1 MSISV
6 LKPGLLTTVQD
17 SGRYGYEKSGIVVSG
32 AMDIYDMKLANIAVG
47 NNESEGVLEATMIG
61 PSLKIDKGELISIT
75 GADISP
81 VINKE
86 KVPMGRP
93 VYIKEDSILEFGQ
106 IISGCRVYI
115 AVCGGFEIKPVMGSV
130 STYLRGALG
139 GVEGRA
145 LKKGDILN
153 IKSKTIIGENLIKK
167 LMNRSKDIYENSKF
181 CAPHWYIKNYADYG
195 NDKSKS
201 NVIRVFEDM
210 QYKNFSRKSLDEFWN
225 SEFVIDSKSD
235 RMGYRLKGP
244 EISMEEKIEMISGE
258 VSFGT
263 IQIPPDGNPIILL
276 ADRATAGGY
285 PKIAHVCDYD
295 IQKLVQMKP
304 GEKIKF
310 EKIDIKEAERLYI
323 ERQKEIEDLKKSIEL
338 ISI

>member
-17 SGRYGYEKSGIVVSG
+17 SGRYGYQKSGIVVSG
-32 AMDIYDMKLANIAVG
+32 AMDIYDMKLANIAIG
-47 NNESEGVLEATMIG
+47 NDENEGVLEATMIG
-61 PSLKIDKGELISIT
+61 PSLKISKGELIAIT

-81 VINKE
+81 TINKI

-106 IISGCRVYI
+106 CKKGCRTYI
-115 AVCGGFEIKPVMGSV
+115 AVCGGFDIKSVMGSI
-130 STYLRGALG
+130 STYLRGKLG
-139 GVEGRA
+139 GLEGRA
-145 LKKGDILN
+145 LKKGDVLN
-153 IKSKTIIGENLIKK
+153 VRPKSVTGENIIKK
-167 LMNRSKDIYENSKF
+167 LVAGSKGIYDYSEF
-181 CAPHWYIKNYADYG
+181 CAPHWYIRNYSDY
-195 NDKSKS
+195 SKS
-201 NVIRVFEDM
+201 NSKYKVVRAFEDR
-210 QYKNFSRKSLDEFWN
+210 QYKNFGGESTEKFWN

-244 EISMEEKIEMISGE
+244 KIIMDEKIEMISGE

-263 IQIPPDGNPIILL
+263 IQIPSDGNPIILL

-295 IQKLVQMKP
+295 IQKLVQIKP
-304 GEKIKF
+304 GESIKF
-310 EKIDIKEAERLYI
+310 EKIDIKEAEKLYI
-323 ERQKEIEDLKKSIEL
+323 ERLKEIEELKKSIEL
-338 ISI
+338 ITY